1 MKTWKKLIAVFL
13 LVSSAGLMVAGTT
26 GYFEIS
32 KNIDIFI
39 SLYKKVDELYVDE
52 VNHSKIMRKG
62 IDAMLGE
69 LDPYTVYFSESQ
81 VEDFKF
87 EQTGSYGGIGARVG
101 SRKGQLLITDIYENS
116 PSIEAG
122 LMVGDILKTVDGKDL
137 TGKKVADMSELLK
150 GEPKTD
156 VVLEVE
162 RGGQEKEIKI
172 KRAEIKVDNVSYS
185 GMLNDHVG
193 YVKFENFRMDAAKEV
208 REKMEEMKK
217 EGMTQFILDMRGNPG
232 GLLKEAV
239 DIVNL
244 FVDANKLVVSTKGK
258 NPNHSRDYKTYKKV
272 YDENIELVVLVD
284 GGSASASEIVSGS
297 IQDYDRGVV
306 VGRNSYGK
314 GLVQI
319 TQPITY
325 NAQLK
330 VTTSKY
336 YLVSGRCIQRLDY
349 ASRDEDGNVPEVPD
363 SLITPFK
370 TVNGRTVLDGAGVN
384 PDVRV
389 KLPERTD
396 YLKALIKEGMVFDF
410 CTAYQL
416 KHKEIDPIA
425 SFKITDQ
432 DLSNF
437 KSFLSEKDFSYET
450 KTEKKLEVMEKT
462 LVGHKDSINIKT
474 KLADLDDYLKKLKFN
489 DFDNNKEEIRE
500 LIRLQLIERY
510 YYRSGKA
517 EATLQTDPDIKKAM
531 YLLDNR
537 SAYQAILNPA

>member
-1 MKTWKKLIAVFL
+1 MKSLKILVITLLIGVTSF
-13 LVSSAGLMVAGTT
+13 LMVSGTT

-39 SLYKKVDELYVDE
+39 SLYKKVDELYVNE

-62 IDAMLGE
+62 IDAMLAE

-81 VEDFKF
+81 VEDFRF

-101 SRKGQLLITDIYENS
+101 LRKGDLLITEIYQGS

-122 LMVGDILKTVDGKDL
+122 LMVGDVLKEVDGKDL

-150 GEPKTD
+150 GEPKTQ
-156 VVLEVE
+156 VVLQVS
-162 RGGQEKEIKI
+162 RGGTLKEISI
-172 KRAEIKVDNVSYS
+172 RREEIKVDNVSYS

-208 REKMEEMKK
+208 QKKMEELKK
-217 EGMTQFILDMRGNPG
+217 EGMTQFVLDMRGNPG

-272 YDENIELVVLVD
+272 YDDEIELVVLVD

-306 VGRNSYGK
+306 VGRNSFGK

-319 TQPITY
+319 TQPLTY
-325 NAQLK
+325 NAQMK

-336 YLVSGRCIQRLDY
+336 YMVSGRCIQRLDY
-349 ASRDEDGNVPEVPD
+349 ALRDEDGNVPEVPD
-363 SLITPFK
+363 SLITEFR
-370 TVNGRTVLDGAGVN
+370 TMNGRAVLDGAGVN
-384 PDVRV
+384 PDVTV
-389 KLPERTD
+389 PLPAKTD
-396 YLKALIKEGMVFDF
+396 YVRSLIKKGMIFDF
-410 CTAYQL
+410 CTQYQL
-416 KHKEIDPIA
+416 ERNEIPKVSEFSISDKDLTDFQRFIA
-425 SFKITDQ
+425 S
-432 DLSNF
+432 
-437 KSFLSEKDFSYET
+437 KDFSYET
-450 KTEKKLEVMEKT
+450 KTEKKLEQVKKT
-462 LVGHKDSINIKT
+462 LSGQKDSVAIAKQLAELNIY
-474 KLADLDDYLKKLKFN
+474 LEGLKKN
-489 DFDNNKEEIRE
+489 DFEGNREVIRE
-500 LIRLQLIERY
+500 LIRLELVERY
-510 YYRSGKA
+510 YYRSGRA
-517 EATLQTDPDIKKAM
+517 QATLETDPDIEKALE
-531 YLLDNR
+531 LLKNKV
-537 SAYQAILNPA
+537 AYNAILNPA